1 MAKRQKMW
9 VYSPPRPA
17 KPKVPE
23 SLKADVQ
30 ARANELAETVLKP
43 EHIKPPPAD
52 EDFNYKVDLYTKW
65 HGSSLYFCARYH
77 SPGPNAISPYFD
89 TRFTRMEYAGGDRF
103 NLAYMRYTRKWHE
116 MYAGLTVDECLAKIR
131 EFPHFWP

>member
-1 MAKRQKMW
+1 MAKRQRTW

-17 KPKVPE
+17 KPKAPE
-23 SLKADVQ
+23 SLKAEVQ
-30 ARANELAETVLKP
+30 ARADDLVDSVLKP
-43 EHIKPPPAD
+43 KHVKPPPED
-52 EDFNYKVDLYTKW
+52 ERFNYIVDLYTKW

-103 NLAYMRYTRKWHE
+103 NLAYMRYTEKWQE
-116 MYAGLTVDECLAKIR
+116 LYFGLTVDECLATIR
-131 EFPHFWP
+131 EQPHFWP

>member
-30 ARANELAETVLKP
+30 ARANELVETVLKP
-43 EHIKPPPAD
+43 EHIKLPPAD

-65 HGSSLYFCARYH
+65 HGSALYFCAKYR

-103 NLAYMRYTRKWHE
+103 NLAYMRYTGKWHE
-116 MYAGLTVDECLAKIR
+116 MYAGLTVDECLAKVR
-131 EFPHFWP
+131 ELPHFWP